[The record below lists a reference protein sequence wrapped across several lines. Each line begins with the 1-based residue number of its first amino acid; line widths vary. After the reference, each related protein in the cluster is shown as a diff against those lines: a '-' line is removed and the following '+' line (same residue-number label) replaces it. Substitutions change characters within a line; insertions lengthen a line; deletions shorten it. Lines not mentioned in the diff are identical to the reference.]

1 MPFEMDDEFD
11 NLPALDS
18 AVLDAAVANAEK
30 QHARSKRAEK
40 KRARSKRR
48 RSAAGS
54 TAVRVLPQTKQ
65 PRRHV
70 VAARR
75 RKNGLE
81 AVIDER
87 MEQARERGECHRCL
101 GMFRE
106 EKRDADWEARFR
118 VLSHRL
124 CTRCHMRA
132 KQRTAAERSYEFAQ
146 FASLLARAM
155 AAESEHAEEVHAAC
169 IAKAVRAVVCEK
181 ATRSMFK
188 ELDIPPIVWN
198 TLERAFRERLRDT
211 S

>member
-1 MPFEMDDEFD
+1 MDEFD
-11 NLPALDS
+11 DLPALDS
-18 AVLDAAVANAEK
+18 GMLDAAVANAEK
-30 QHARSKRAEK
+30 QHARSKREEK
-40 KRARSKRR
+40 QRARSKRR

-75 RKNGLE
+75 RNGLE

-132 KQRTAAERSYEFAQ
+132 KQRMAAERSYEFAQ

-188 ELDIPPIVWN
+188 ELDIPPMVWN

>member
-1 MPFEMDDEFD
+1 MDDEFD